1 MKMRMGHTLIE
12 LAAVLVLLSTLT
24 GIVGALLRR
33 SLVGYAQTVDRA
45 LELRLTDAWMERLRS
60 EINEASE
67 AQVDTE
73 GSVLVLKVVDGETI
87 QYGHDES
94 GTVRQRTVNDRTL
107 ALERIH
113 WPAPSFVKKDSDTCS
128 IIDVDIASGLFLR
141 ARVGVSRP
149 NAIEP
154 MESLK

>member
-33 SLVGYAQTVDRA
+33 SLVGYSQTVDRA
-45 LELRLTDAWMERLRS
+45 FDLRLTDVWMERLRS

-67 AQVDTE
+67 ANVDAD
-73 GSVLVLKVVDGETI
+73 GSALALKVADRETI

-94 GTVRQRTVNDRTL
+94 GTTRQRTVNDRKL
-107 ALERIH
+107 AMERIH
-113 WPAPSFVKKDSDTCS
+113 WPAPRFVKKDSDTCS
-128 IIDVDIASGLFLR
+128 IIDVDIAPGLSLR
-141 ARVGVSRP
+141 ARVGISRP
-149 NAIEP
+149 NATEP
-154 MESLK
+154 MELQK